1 MSKAEYMTVWNA
13 EHCID
18 SIPQTDFEEAKQC
31 ALGILN
37 DWANDG
43 YQIMIQQ
50 DFSDDVR
57 EGWNEM
63 IEECWVAV
71 YKYNSDTK
79 EYEEFWTPSDE
90 DYEGIGVFGWFPV
103 FTLKEMFG
111 KEKLK
116 DFSDADVSKD
126 DSGTIYKCK
135 N

>member
-1 MSKAEYMTVWNA
+1 MYECLKL
-13 EHCID
+13 D
-18 SIPQTDFEEAKQC
+18 
-31 ALGILN
+31 
-37 DWANDG
+37 
-43 YQIMIQQ
+43 QIMIQQ
-50 DFSDDVR
+50 DFSEDVR

-90 DYEGIGVFGWFPV
+90 DYEGIGAFGWFPI

-126 DSGTIYKCK
+126 DSGTIYECK